1 MTDYCAR
8 KTEHTVNGVTLTIK
22 KGKRPPRVLLME
34 AESEGSARQKR
45 TAEEMEEGDGEK
57 ENGNGKDDSSNP
69 LIDDEEY

>member
-8 KTEHTVNGVTLTIK
+8 KTEHTVNGVTLAIK

-34 AESEGSARQKR
+34 AENEGSARSKR
-45 TAEEMEEGDGEK
+45 TAEEMEEDEEK
-57 ENGNGKDDSSNP
+57 ENSNDNP